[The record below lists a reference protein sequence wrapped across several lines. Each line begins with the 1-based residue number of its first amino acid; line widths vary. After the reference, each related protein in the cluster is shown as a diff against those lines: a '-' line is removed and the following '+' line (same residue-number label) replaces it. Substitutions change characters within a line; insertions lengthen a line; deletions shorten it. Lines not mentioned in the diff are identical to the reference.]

1 MFTPLSRINISSEKL
16 TLFIQGIVKGL
27 PIRIACD
34 KAGIPVYYYY
44 KWLKMYNEFI
54 TRKENIGDVFNDI
67 EELEPK
73 PIIDAKTGK
82 PILDS
87 KGEYIGYTF
96 TPISMIAN
104 VKKGFAEWVEM
115 QSDKID
121 LGGQAWQSAAWLLE
135 RRVKDEYS
143 KEEPTNKEVK
153 QVDAIKV
160 IYVDPSKDKERLAK
174 LQAQV
179 EESIK

>member
-1 MFTPLSRINISSEKL
+1 
-16 TLFIQGIVKGL
+16 
-27 PIRIACD
+27 
-34 KAGIPVYYYY
+34 
-44 KWLKMYNEFI
+44 
-54 TRKENIGDVFNDI
+54 
-67 EELEPK
+67 
-73 PIIDAKTGK
+73 
-82 PILDS
+82 
-87 KGEYIGYTF
+87 
-96 TPISMIAN
+96 
-104 VKKGFAEWVEM
+104 M

-121 LGGQAWQSAAWLLE
+121 LGGQAWQSSAWLLE

-143 KEEPTNKEVK
+143 KEEPTNKEAK